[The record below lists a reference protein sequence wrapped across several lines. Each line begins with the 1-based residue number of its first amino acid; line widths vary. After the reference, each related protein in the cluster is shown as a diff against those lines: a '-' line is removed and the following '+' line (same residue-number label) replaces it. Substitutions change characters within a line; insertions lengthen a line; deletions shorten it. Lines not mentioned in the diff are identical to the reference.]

1 MIACKGSC
9 LCNGCEVVWVVYQIK
24 LLTSKIMWNHG
35 NVCFYAKTIWFSRKI
50 LSNHRAVCSCYKASQ
65 FSPKI
70 MWNQSN
76 VCFSVKTI
84 WFGRKIL
91 SNYSTV
97 CSCNKAHMFSPKIMW
112 NQISC
117 VKLEC
122 KAMFHRK
129 ILSNHS
135 LLWNIDRKFGENY
148 IKQIA
153 LISHNFCLKYISG
166 SLQFHRKLFFS
177 HKKPTLLWFY
187 MILLCSKNKQV
198 P

>member
-24 LLTSKIMWNHG
+24 LLTSKIMWNRG
-35 NVCFYAKTIWFSRKI
+35 NVCFYAKTIWFRRKI
-50 LSNHRAVCSCYKASQ
+50 LSNHKASQ
-65 FSPKI
+65 
-70 MWNQSN
+70 
-76 VCFSVKTI
+76 
-84 WFGRKIL
+84 
-91 SNYSTV
+91 
-97 CSCNKAHMFSPKIMW
+97 FSPKIMW